1 METKSLELF
10 YSDGGYPGK
19 KITKGENMEM
29 GSYDISKGKEFE
41 FFIRNPLHNA
51 LIDISD
57 LHLDADSNITLDKPD
72 EIMPFETVK
81 ATIKIKKK
89 EIEEFDVMTADGL
102 ESFNDM
108 MKEMQEEMKRPSE
121 IIGKLH
127 GKITTL
133 DINVIRDDKQTRY
146 GW

>member
-51 LIDISD
+51 LIDIID
-57 LHLDADSNITLDKPD
+57 LNLDAESNITLDKPD

-89 EIEEFDVMTADGL
+89 EIKKDLRENIKFYDGDRFFDFL
-102 ESFNDM
+102 YKHPPESISLLSALYANESKKWDYYL
-108 MKEMQEEMKRPSE
+108 
-121 IIGKLH
+121 IH
-127 GKITTL
+127 
-133 DINVIRDDKQTRY
+133 
-146 GW
+146 